1 MFEQITGMIIAALD
15 VAFSPISILSPHV
28 SLLIISIIL
37 TAIVLLINR
46 FSINKKLME
55 EIKHKMEEIR
65 ESLTQAQKAGNTEEV
80 NRFLNE
86 MMKTNSQYMR
96 QMLKAMVISIIILAL
111 FLPWLNYK
119 YGGMS
124 IVKLPF
130 ELPVLGASLNW
141 VWWYVLVSFAMGWI
155 IKKILG
161 MDYA

>member
-1 MFEQITGMIIAALD
+1 MFEQITGMMIATFDA
-15 VAFSPISILSPHV
+15 VFSPLSVFSPHV
-28 SLLIISIIL
+28 SLLIVSMML

-46 FSINKKLME
+46 FSVNKKLME

-65 ESLTQAQKAGNTEEV
+65 ESLTQAQKSGNTEEI
-80 NRFLNE
+80 NKFLGE

-96 QMLKAMVISIIILAL
+96 QMMKAMIISIVVLAL

-119 YGGMS
+119 YGGIV

-130 ELPVLGASLNW
+130 ALPVVGSSLSW
-141 VWWYVLVSFAMGWI
+141 VWWYILVSFAMGWVF
-155 IKKILG
+155 KKLLG

>member
-1 MFEQITGMIIAALD
+1 MFEQITGMIVTAFD
-15 VAFSPISILSPHV
+15 VVFSPLSIFSPHV
-28 SLLIISIIL
+28 SLLIISIML

-46 FSINKKLME
+46 FSVNKKLME

-65 ESLTQAQKAGNTEEV
+65 ENLTQAQKAGNTEEV
-80 NRFLNE
+80 NKFLGE

-96 QMLKAMVISIIILAL
+96 QMLKAMIISIIILAL

-119 YGGMS
+119 YGGMA

-130 ELPVLGASLNW
+130 ALPILGSSLSW
-141 VWWYVLVSFAMGWI
+141 IWWYVLVSFAMGWVL
-155 IKKILG
+155 KKLLG